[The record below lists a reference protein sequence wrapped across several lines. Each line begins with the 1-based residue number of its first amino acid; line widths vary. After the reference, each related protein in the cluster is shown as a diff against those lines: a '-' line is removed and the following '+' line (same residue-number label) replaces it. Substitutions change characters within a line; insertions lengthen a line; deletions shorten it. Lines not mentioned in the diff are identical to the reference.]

1 MTNREFL
8 EKTLTFQPVPHPPFM
23 ILAGHGWICKRNG
36 LSPLELMRLP
46 DAGAQITVDAYRE
59 TGSVIMSGGGQLS
72 YYPVTALGGEV
83 NNEIVGGA
91 PEIVRAPLKNLQ
103 DIDQFDLDQVVADL
117 KESEDY
123 KLSQAQIRNMRAIV
137 GDETFIAVGG
147 YGPFTQASQM
157 VGMVKFM
164 MGLADNKD
172 GYVEK
177 LIRFAAEL
185 IMAFN
190 KGMLEAGGDL
200 VVCAEPVASGDLIS
214 PKMFEDYVLP
224 INVELME
231 RTREICPYEIV
242 HICGNTVKRVEP
254 LAKAGF
260 NGFSVDSIDMEKARE
275 DAGGRMVMIGNLNP
289 AAILL
294 GMDADGV
301 YEKSRELC
309 QAMKNQGGFILAPGC
324 DLPPDTA
331 LENLQAMAR
340 AVKEQ

>member
-1 MTNREFL
+1 
-8 EKTLTFQPVPHPPFM
+8 
-23 ILAGHGWICKRNG
+23 
-36 LSPLELMRLP
+36 
-46 DAGAQITVDAYRE
+46 
-59 TGSVIMSGGGQLS
+59 
-72 YYPVTALGGEV
+72 
-83 NNEIVGGA
+83 
-91 PEIVRAPLKNLQ
+91 
-103 DIDQFDLDQVVADL
+103 
-117 KESEDY
+117 
-123 KLSQAQIRNMRAIV
+123 
-137 GDETFIAVGG
+137 
-147 YGPFTQASQM
+147 
-157 VGMVKFM
+157 
-164 MGLADNKD
+164 
-172 GYVEK
+172 
-177 LIRFAAEL
+177 
-185 IMAFN
+185 MAFN
-190 KGMLEAGGDL
+190 QGMLEAGGDL